1 MHVQV
6 LWVNAKVE
14 LPGCAGRARSVSREA
29 AGLSLRVAG
38 GGIALRQQLGG
49 AQRSTT
55 SPALGAVSILGFGS
69 SHGPVEALS
78 CFNLHFLDGASSHG
92 LTFCLYLFSGEVSVR
107 VFGPFY

>member
-1 MHVQV
+1 MPKWNCRAVLEGRVQCRE
-6 LWVNAKVE
+6 KP
-14 LPGCAGRARSVSREA
+14 PGCLSEWLAVASRF
-29 AGLSLRVAG
+29 
-38 GGIALRQQLGG
+38 RQQLGG

-55 SPALGAVSILGFGS
+55 LPALGAVSVLGFGG